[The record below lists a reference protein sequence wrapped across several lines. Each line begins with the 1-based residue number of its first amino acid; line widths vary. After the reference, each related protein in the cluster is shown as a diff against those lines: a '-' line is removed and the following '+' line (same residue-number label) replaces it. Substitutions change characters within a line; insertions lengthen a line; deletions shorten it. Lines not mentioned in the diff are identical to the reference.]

1 MDPERK
7 KAINKLIKTEV
18 MIRQVKRRSESF
30 YKNKQLLDQLDN
42 ITNTFDKTY
51 MVNSSAEKE
60 FAKIDKFNKDFKNQ
74 KKKEFT
80 MSDISINSPKLDLS
94 RNIDLYDD
102 SQFHP
107 IGYRPPKSELT
118 FNIFNGFDKTVND
131 IKKACKYIFI
141 FSLILL
147 VIFIIYKVVLYLK
160 NKKLLFFAEKN
171 EI

>member
-1 MDPERK
+1 MEPERK

-18 MIRQVKRRSESF
+18 MLRQVKRRSENF

-51 MVNSSAEKE
+51 MVNSSTEKE
-60 FAKIDKFNKDFKNQ
+60 FAKIDKFNKNFKNQ

-107 IGYRPPKSELT
+107 VGYRPPESQLT
-118 FNIFNGFDKTVND
+118 FDIFTGFDKTIDD

-141 FSLILL
+141 FTLIL
-147 VIFIIYKVVLYLK
+147 VIIYLIYKVIIYLK
-160 NKKLLFFAEKN
+160 SKKLLFFAEKK
-171 EI
+171 